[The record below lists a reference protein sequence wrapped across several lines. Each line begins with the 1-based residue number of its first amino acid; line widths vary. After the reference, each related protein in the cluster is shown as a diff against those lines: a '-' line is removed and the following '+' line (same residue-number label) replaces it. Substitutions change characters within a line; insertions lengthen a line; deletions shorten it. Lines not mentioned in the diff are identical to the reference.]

1 MVKERSINLNET
13 NTEDS
18 RYSSLGKGVNYLRL
32 LDVSDRYE
40 HLIGISNVVLGSVS
54 GTYSE
59 NKRVVNDNLGRVIK
73 IGNDVKEERYVVRN
87 DKGYSEGDLEVIRK
101 SNYPGLLGM
110 DRGSIVV
117 SAINYPDSLVNV
129 KVKEVVIEDGD

>member
-40 HLIGISNVVLGSVS
+40 HLIGISNVVLGSVT

-73 IGNDVKEERYVVRN
+73 IGSNVKEERYVVRN
-87 DKGYSEGDLEVIRK
+87 DKGYSEGDVEVIRK
-101 SNYPGLLGM
+101 SSYPGLLGM

-117 SAINYPDSLVNV
+117 SSINYPEKLVGLPNR
-129 KVKEVVIEDGD
+129 IL